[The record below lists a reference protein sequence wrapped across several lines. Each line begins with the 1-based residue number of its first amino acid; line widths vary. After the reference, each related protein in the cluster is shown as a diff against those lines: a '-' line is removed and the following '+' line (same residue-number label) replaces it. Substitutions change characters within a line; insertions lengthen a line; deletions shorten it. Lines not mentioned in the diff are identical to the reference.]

1 MIKKIK
7 GTQDIF
13 FEDVKYWHYVE
24 EAMRKITHLYSF
36 EEIRTPVF
44 EVTELFKRGVG
55 ESTDVVQKEM
65 YTFEDKGGRSIT
77 LRPEGTASIARAY
90 IENGFLNHGAPV
102 KLYYNGPMFRYERP
116 QAGRYRQ
123 FHQFGVETL
132 GSSHPTADF
141 EVIELGIRFIKEL
154 KIQEAELYIN
164 TIGCEK
170 CRPKYREALKEYFSD
185 KLDNMC
191 DDCKRRYDTNV
202 LRLLDCKVDK
212 EAAAGAPSIHD
223 YLCDDCRTHFE
234 SLKGLLKAANVKFEI
249 DSKLVRGLDYY
260 SKTAFEI
267 RSSKLGSQN
276 QILGGGRYDGL
287 LEYIGGRRVPAV
299 GFAVG
304 VERIIMLL
312 KELQIDLNAE
322 KTAEVAILAFGD
334 EGFARAFEL
343 ADRLR
348 RKSISTFVDVMD
360 RNMRNKFKHAARL
373 GSKIAVILG
382 EEELSR
388 DVVTIKFMED
398 GTQSQVDADWMD
410 DYIEDKLKEM

>member
-13 FEDVKYWHYVE
+13 FEEIKYWQYVE
-24 EAMRKITHLYSF
+24 KVIKKMTHLYSF

-44 EVTELFKRGVG
+44 EVTELFKRAVG

-77 LRPEGTASIARAY
+77 LRPEGTACVARAY
-90 IENGFLNHGAPV
+90 VENGLLNYGSPV

-132 GSSHPTADF
+132 GSEHPTADF
-141 EVIELGIRFIKEL
+141 EIIEFGVRFIKEL
-154 KIQEAELYIN
+154 KIQEAELFIN
-164 TIGCEK
+164 SIGCES
-170 CRPKYREALKEYFSD
+170 CRPKYKEALKEYFSD
-185 KLDNMC
+185 KVDNMC
-191 DDCKRRYDTNV
+191 DDCKRRYETNV

-212 EAAAGAPSIHD
+212 ELSVGAPSIHE
-223 YLCDDCRTHFE
+223 YLCDDCKSHFE
-234 SLKGLLKAANVKFEI
+234 SLQGLLKAADVNFQI
-249 DSKLVRGLDYY
+249 DHNLVRGLDYY

-267 RSSKLGSQN
+267 RSSMLGSQN

-299 GFAVG
+299 GFAAG
-304 VERIIMLL
+304 IERIIMLL
-312 KELQIDLNAE
+312 KELNIDLNAE
-322 KTAEVAILAFGD
+322 KTAEVTILAFGD
-334 EGFARAFEL
+334 EGFARAFEF

-360 RNMRNKFKHAARL
+360 RNMRNKFKHAARI
-373 GSKIAVILG
+373 GTKIAVIIG

-388 DVVTIKFMED
+388 GVVTVKFMED
-398 GTQSQVDADWMD
+398 GSQSQVDADWMD
-410 DYIEDKLKEM
+410 DYIEDKLNEM